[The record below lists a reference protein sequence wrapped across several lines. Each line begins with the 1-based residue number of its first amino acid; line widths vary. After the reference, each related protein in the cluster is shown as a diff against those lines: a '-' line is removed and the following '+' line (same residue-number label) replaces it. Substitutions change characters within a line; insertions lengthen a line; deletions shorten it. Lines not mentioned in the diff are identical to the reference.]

1 MRFLMATFVSLIAKS
16 LACSWTYNGSCYNFI
31 SEEKLSFFE
40 AEYYCVVNHGGHLV
54 AINSLEEDNFI
65 RTQLLDWY
73 DDSKFLQ

>member
-1 MRFLMATFVSLIAKS
+1 MATIVSLIAKS

-73 DDSKFLQ
+73 DDSKLNLQ